1 MKSVPN
7 LEAQLRTRLERMRFA
22 VLAATLWLVMAG
34 SSIAAA
40 QDHPAPSATES

>member
-22 VLAATLWLVMAG
+22 VLAATLWLVMG
-34 SSIAAA
+34 RSSIAAA